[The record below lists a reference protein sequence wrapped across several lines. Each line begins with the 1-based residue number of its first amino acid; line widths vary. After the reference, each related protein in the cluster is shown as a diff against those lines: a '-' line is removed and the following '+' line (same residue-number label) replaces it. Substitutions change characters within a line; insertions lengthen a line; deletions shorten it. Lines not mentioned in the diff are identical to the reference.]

1 MRFARRKFFFLI
13 LPVLSLCLGVWTVQA
28 QGGPTGAELD
38 RQVRE
43 VTSRLN
49 CPLCQGQTLNECP
62 LQICDEMRELI
73 RQKLQ
78 AGESDDQIIAY
89 FVQRFGDRV
98 LNEPPRS
105 GFALLGW
112 VMPVLGLLLGIA
124 LVTLALRAMTRRTP
138 RPAPVAAT
146 PNGAAGS
153 RPPAPAG
160 LPQEYVDRLERELKQ
175 ME

>member
-1 MRFARRKFFFLI
+1 MF
-13 LPVLSLCLGVWTVQA
+13 SLLLGVLTAQA
-28 QGGPTGAELD
+28 QGGLRGAELD
-38 RQVRE
+38 RRVRE

-62 LQICDEMRELI
+62 LQICDEMRDLV

-78 AGESDDQIIAY
+78 AGESDEQITAY

-98 LNEPPRS
+98 LNEPPRA

-112 VMPVLGLLLGIA
+112 IMPVLGLLLGVA
-124 LVTLALRAMTRRTP
+124 LVTLALRAMTRRSP
-138 RPAPVAAT
+138 HPAAVAAT
-146 PNGAAGS
+146 PNGAAGG

>member
-1 MRFARRKFFFLI
+1 MRRIFASLALFFLI
-13 LPVLSLCLGVWTVQA
+13 GVTASYAYA
-28 QGGPTGAELD
+28 QGGLTGAELD
-38 RQVRE
+38 RRVRE

-62 LQICDEMRELI
+62 LQICDEMRELV

-78 AGESDDQIIAY
+78 AGENDEQIIAY

-98 LNEPPRS
+98 LNEPPRA

-112 VMPVLGLLLGIA
+112 AMPLLGLLLGVG
-124 LVTLALRAMTRRTP
+124 LVVFALRTMTRRSP
-138 RPAPVAAT
+138 RPVAVAAA
-146 PNGAAGS
+146 PNGAAVG
-153 RPPAPAG
+153 RPPAPTG